1 MALDLTIN
9 YVRAQHDL
17 EPEDYR
23 YPGMDTLSIDCRLMF
38 VLRLTNWVSH
48 MASLCQ
54 ICSEPNPSLIQHDGG
69 L

>member
-38 VLRLTNWVSH
+38 VLRLTELGFPHGQPLPDMLRAKSQPYS
-48 MASLCQ
+48 A
-54 ICSEPNPSLIQHDGG
+54 
-69 L
+69 